1 MPAHS
6 LIYKSVNRPLGRALD
21 EYQMIADND
30 RILVAVSGGKDS
42 VTLLKLLSDRLC
54 YAPVKYTL
62 FPVYVDAGFTPSIAE
77 PLQKMI
83 TDITGQ
89 SLRVEKTDFGPQAH
103 QRKNP
108 CFTCS
113 RLRRKRFFEVAD
125 ELNCRTIA
133 LGHNRDDWVETL
145 LINMLYAGEISTMLP
160 VQPFFKGRFTVIRP
174 LCYALSHRIREFAK
188 EAGFQ
193 PLPNACPSSHDS
205 RRGDIR
211 DMLEA
216 LYRKNPKIRGN
227 LFHAM
232 HNVRNDYLP
241 TPLST
246 EG

>member
-6 LIYKSVNRPLGRALD
+6 LIYKSVNRPLGRALAD
-21 EYQMIADND
+21 YSMIADGD

-42 VTLLKLLSDRLC
+42 VTLLKLLSDRLS

-62 FPVYVDAGFTPSIAE
+62 FPVYVDAGFEPSIAE

-83 TDITGQ
+83 ADLTGQ
-89 SLRVEKTDFGPQAH
+89 SLRVEKTDFGPEAH
-103 QRKNP
+103 LRKNP

-113 RLRRKRFFEVAD
+113 RMRRKRLFEVAD
-125 ELNCRTIA
+125 ELGCGTIA

-145 LINMLYAGEISTMLP
+145 FINMFYAGEISTMLP
-160 VQPFFKGRFTVIRP
+160 VQPFFEGRFTVVRP

-193 PLPNACPSSHDS
+193 TFPNACPSSQDS

-211 DMLEA
+211 DMLDV

-232 HNVRNDYLP
+232 HNVRSDYLP
-241 TPLST
+241 PIMPTV
-246 EG
+246 E